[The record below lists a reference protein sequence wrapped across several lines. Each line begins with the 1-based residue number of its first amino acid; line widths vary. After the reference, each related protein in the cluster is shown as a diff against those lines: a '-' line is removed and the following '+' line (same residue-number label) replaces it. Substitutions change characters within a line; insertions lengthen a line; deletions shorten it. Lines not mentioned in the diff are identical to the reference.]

1 MKKIKSW
8 LVKYLIGVYL
18 KTVKLVINMTLAKV
32 RKKIL
37 EKIFRILQYHCKE
50 NLIFM
55 YINAL

>member
-37 EKIFRILQYHCKE
+37 EKMFRLLQYPVKKT
-50 NLIFM
+50 
-55 YINAL
+55 